1 MGMITSFY
9 ALELCYSSLTGEET
23 IFTQFTIKMTI
34 IIITMY
40 WQ

>member
-1 MGMITSFY
+1 MGMITSLH

-34 IIITMY
+34 IITTMY

>member
-9 ALELCYSSLTGEET
+9 ALDLYYLSLTGEET